1 MIKMMKVDYLGF
13 LERYESSGLTQSKFG
28 KQEGMSSSMVSYYV
42 RRGRELRDAEGS
54 SGFSEV
60 SLSGSARR
68 VVRISYPSGVLIEIP
83 L

>member
-1 MIKMMKVDYLGF
+1 MIKRMKVDCLDF

-42 RRGRELRDAEGS
+42 RRGRELRDADGS

-60 SLSGSARR
+60 RLSGFQSR
-68 VVRISYPSGVLIEIP
+68 VIRISCPNGAFIEIP